1 MKHAAKRL
9 LSACL
14 ALLLVVGL
22 VPAALAAEPGVL
34 TEAGKTV
41 TNVNISAPN
50 GDAMEVGQTLRLAAQ
65 VQPDDTGNPV
75 T

>member
-22 VPAALAAEPGVL
+22 VPAALPPPWQRNRESSPRQARPLPMSTFPPPAEIP
-34 TEAGKTV
+34 
-41 TNVNISAPN
+41 
-50 GDAMEVGQTLRLAAQ
+50 
-65 VQPDDTGNPV
+65 
-75 T
+75 

>member
-34 TEAGKTV
+34 TDPPPTEMPWRWARPSGWPPRFSPT
-41 TNVNISAPN
+41 IP
-50 GDAMEVGQTLRLAAQ
+50 EIR
-65 VQPDDTGNPV
+65 
-75 T
+75 